1 MRLILAALL
10 CVSLVAPRA
19 QAQRVEYRSR
29 AGVAFRAQPD
39 TGAVAR
45 ARDSLVADPANVNKI
60 IQLGLA
66 QSAVRQYHDAIATF
80 TRGIRIAPTNPLL
93 YRWRGHR
100 YISIGAF
107 DKAVTDLE
115 RGNKLDTTNYD
126 IWYHIGVAHFERGEF
141 AKAAAAFAQAQRRAP
156 NDNEIAG
163 STDWLWMSLARAK
176 RGVDAQ
182 KALAPITDSLKIT
195 SATAYWQRL
204 KLYRGVI
211 EPDQVV
217 TSSDTAAVQ
226 VATLSFGVGNWYL
239 SKGDTGNARLWF
251 KRAVDSGGWPAFAFF
266 AAETELRRLR

>member
-45 ARDSLVADPANVNKI
+45 ARDSLGADPANVDKI

-141 AKAAAAFAQAQRRAP
+141 AKAAAAFTQAQRRAP

-163 STDWLWMSLARAK
+163 STDWLWMSLARAQ

-195 SATAYWQRL
+195 SATAYSQRL
-204 KLYRGVI
+204 RLYRGVI
-211 EPDQVV
+211 GPDQVV

-239 SKGDTGNARLWF
+239 SKGDRANARRWF

>member
-107 DKAVTDLE
+107 DKALTDLE

-141 AKAAAAFAQAQRRAP
+141 AKAAAAFTQAQRRAP

-195 SATAYWQRL
+195 SATAYSQRL
-204 KLYRGVI
+204 RLYRGVI
-211 EPDQVV
+211 GPDQVV

-239 SKGDTGNARLWF
+239 SKGDRANARRWF

>member
-45 ARDSLVADPANVNKI
+45 ARDSLVADPANVDKI

-141 AKAAAAFAQAQRRAP
+141 AKAAAAFTQAQRRAP

-211 EPDQVV
+211 GPDQVV

>member
-10 CVSLVAPRA
+10 CASLVAPRA

-45 ARDSLVADPANVNKI
+45 ARDSLVADPTNVDKI

-80 TRGIRIAPTNPLL
+80 TRGIKIAPTNPLL

-107 DKAVTDLE
+107 DKALTDLE

-141 AKAAAAFAQAQRRAP
+141 AKAAAAFTQAQRRAP

-195 SATAYWQRL
+195 SATAYSQRL
-204 KLYRGVI
+204 RLYRGVI
-211 EPDQVV
+211 GPDQVV

-239 SKGDTGNARLWF
+239 SKGDRANARRWF

>member
-107 DKAVTDLE
+107 DKAVTDLK

>member
-10 CVSLVAPRA
+10 CVSFVAPRA

-45 ARDSLVADPANVNKI
+45 ARDSLGADPANVDKI

-141 AKAAAAFAQAQRRAP
+141 AKAAAAFTQAQRRAP

-163 STDWLWMSLARAK
+163 STDWLWMSLARAQ

-195 SATAYWQRL
+195 SATAYSQRL
-204 KLYRGVI
+204 RLYRGVI
-211 EPDQVV
+211 GPDQVV

-239 SKGDTGNARLWF
+239 SKGDRANARRWF

>member
-45 ARDSLVADPANVNKI
+45 ARDSLVADPANVDKI

-107 DKAVTDLE
+107 DKALTDLE

-141 AKAAAAFAQAQRRAP
+141 AKAAAAFTQAQRRAP

-195 SATAYWQRL
+195 SATAYSQRL
-204 KLYRGVI
+204 RLYRGVI
-211 EPDQVV
+211 GPDQVV

-239 SKGDTGNARLWF
+239 SKGDRANARRWF